1 MNAHLSGRM
10 SLALPSETLS
20 KPTRPHKQQRPNP
33 MFKRSF
39 FLVLSIVALV
49 FTSAFASQLWI
60 TRELPSAFDPG
71 LSIEKAFKS
80 SKVPLLV
87 EFYSDSCGT
96 CKKLTPI
103 IHELKDGPYKERLT
117 LVMLDVEEPA
127 NADIAKLFGVDALP
141 GVFVFDHHHMKKY
154 PIQPENFVSKGTLQQ
169 AIDAALA
176 QTMKQANGQPVT
188 GKPKPL
194 SAQAQ

>member
-1 MNAHLSGRM
+1 MNPYVSSKMG
-10 SLALPSETLS
+10 LALPKEKPSEPSS
-20 KPTRPHKQQRPNP
+20 KQRSIP

-39 FLVLSIVALV
+39 FLVLMIVSLV
-49 FTSAFASQLWI
+49 FASAFASQLWM
-60 TRELPSAFDPG
+60 TRELPSSFDPG
-71 LSIEKAFKS
+71 LSIEKAFKT

-96 CKKLTPI
+96 CKKLTPL

-154 PIQPENFVSKGTLQQ
+154 PIKPENFVSKGTLQQ
-169 AIDAALA
+169 AIDEALG
-176 QTMKQANGQPVT
+176 QTMKHANGQPV
-188 GKPKPL
+188 
-194 SAQAQ
+194 AQQSKALTANAD

>member
-1 MNAHLSGRM
+1 MNPYVSSKMG
-10 SLALPSETLS
+10 LALPKEKPSEPSS
-20 KPTRPHKQQRPNP
+20 KQRSIP

-39 FLVLSIVALV
+39 FLVLMIVSLV
-49 FTSAFASQLWI
+49 FASAFASQLWM
-60 TRELPSAFDPG
+60 TRELPSSFDPG
-71 LSIEKAFKS
+71 LSIEKAFKT

-96 CKKLTPI
+96 CKKLTPL

-154 PIQPENFVSKGTLQQ
+154 PIKPENFVSKGTLQQ
-169 AIDAALA
+169 AIDEALG
-176 QTMKQANGQPVT
+176 QTMKHANGQPVAQQ
-188 GKPKPL
+188 PKAL
-194 SAQAQ
+194 TANAE

>member
-1 MNAHLSGRM
+1 MNPHVSSKMG
-10 SLALPSETLS
+10 LALPKEKLSEQPS
-20 KPTRPHKQQRPNP
+20 KQRSIP

-39 FLVLSIVALV
+39 FLVLIIVSLV
-49 FTSAFASQLWI
+49 FASAFASQLWMS
-60 TRELPSAFDPG
+60 RELPSSFDPG
-71 LSIEKAFKS
+71 LSIEKAFKT

-96 CKKLTPI
+96 CKKLTPL

-154 PIQPENFVSKGTLQQ
+154 PIKPENFVSKGTLQQ
-169 AIDAALA
+169 AIDEALG
-176 QTMKQANGQPVT
+176 QTMKHANGQPVA
-188 GKPKPL
+188 KQPKAL
-194 SAQAQ
+194 TANAQ